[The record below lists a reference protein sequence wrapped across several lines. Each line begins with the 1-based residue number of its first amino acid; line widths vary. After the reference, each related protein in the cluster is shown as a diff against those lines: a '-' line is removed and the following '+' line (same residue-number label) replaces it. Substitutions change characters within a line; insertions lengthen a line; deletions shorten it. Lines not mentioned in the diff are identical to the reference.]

1 MSQSQVPTP
10 SVELTSFACPHCGAH
25 ATQHWFN
32 TFVGRISGETP
43 TPTILSA
50 EKIELLEKDAKASR
64 DEKHRDVM
72 LSFVQHFRR
81 LLLGEPFIKKSEQAP
96 YNPPC
101 LENVFVSHCYT
112 CDKPAIWLH
121 DRLIYP
127 PIMTGP
133 SPNTDLSDDVQRD
146 YEEARRIL
154 DQSPRGAAA
163 LLRLAVEKIC
173 IELGAEGGTIDQRIA
188 SLVSKGLPEE
198 VQQALDAVRVIGN
211 EAVHPGQVD
220 IRDDRDTASKLF
232 ELVNFIAY
240 DRISRPKQIAGV
252 YGMIPEGKRKAIE
265 VRNAK
270 ATDSE

>member
-1 MSQSQVPTP
+1 MSQSQVPRP

-32 TFVGRISGETP
+32 TFLGRISGENP
-43 TPTILSA
+43 TPIIPLMETI
-50 EKIELLEKDAKASR
+50 ERLEKEVDTSHDESDRAVMTSVAK
-64 DEKHRDVM
+64 H
-72 LSFVQHFRR
+72 LRR
-81 LLLGEPFIKKSEQAP
+81 LQLGEPFLNNSEKPP
-96 YNPPC
+96 YNSSR

-112 CDKPAIWLH
+112 CGKIAIWLH
-121 DRLIYP
+121 DRLFYP
-127 PIMTGP
+127 PIMSGP
-133 SPNTDLSDDVQRD
+133 SPNSDLSDDVQRD

-154 DQSPRGAAA
+154 EQSPRGSAA

-173 IELGAEGGTIDQRIA
+173 IELGAEGQTIDQRIA
-188 SLVSKGLPEE
+188 SLVSKGLPDE

-211 EAVHPGQVD
+211 EAIHPGQVD

-252 YGMIPEGKRKAIE
+252 YNMIPEGKRKAIDE
-265 VRNAK
+265 RNAK
-270 ATDSE
+270 ATRSK